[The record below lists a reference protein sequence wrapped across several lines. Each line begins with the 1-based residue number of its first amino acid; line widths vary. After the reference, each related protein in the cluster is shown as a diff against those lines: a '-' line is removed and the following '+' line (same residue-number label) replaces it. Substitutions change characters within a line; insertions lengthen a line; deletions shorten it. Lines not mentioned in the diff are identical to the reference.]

1 MTEFWK
7 KHLADT
13 ITIAFFA
20 IAGVALAIY
29 AALPKNGAYDSLKA
43 EITLDGKRLEKNGY
57 LDLSSYGEEE
67 TEIEIIGAGYQKGA
81 AIRNDIGVIEPKEG
95 IGDAIKGIPF
105 LFLVDG
111 HFLLQQAC
119 RSEFIKDIRCRIAA
133 FPIREEGID
142 IFVALASG
150 F

>member
-29 AALPKNGAYDSLKA
+29 AALPKNGTYDSLKA

-67 TEIEIIGAGYQKGA
+67 TEIEIIGKKSPMKIGVKHN
-81 AIRNDIGVIEPKEG
+81 AIHVLSSDCPSHYCISQGWVTEPGVPIVCAYNHIVITILGTSGNDIN
-95 IGDAIKGIPF
+95 
-105 LFLVDG
+105 L
-111 HFLLQQAC
+111 
-119 RSEFIKDIRCRIAA
+119 
-133 FPIREEGID
+133 
-142 IFVALASG
+142 
-150 F
+150 